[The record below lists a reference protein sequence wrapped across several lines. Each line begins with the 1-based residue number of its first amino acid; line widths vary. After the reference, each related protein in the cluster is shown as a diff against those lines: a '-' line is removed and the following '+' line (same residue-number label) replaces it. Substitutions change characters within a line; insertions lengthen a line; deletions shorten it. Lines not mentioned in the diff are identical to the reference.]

1 MSLWT
6 SKQIL
11 KHLKIQL
18 TGRDNLDNKKIGI
31 IILGLVIIGTV
42 AYQFVFSSMGE
53 VQKLRGY
60 LGGEK
65 IGLFEDVE
73 VAKIIEKSDRITLN
87 YQKLG
92 SLDIF
97 HADLTGRDYLF
108 PSSQTALEL
117 YQKNTASH

>member
-1 MSLWT
+1 M
-6 SKQIL
+6 
-11 KHLKIQL
+11 
-18 TGRDNLDNKKIGI
+18 DNKKIGI
-31 IILGLVIIGTV
+31 IILGLVIIGAV

-97 HADLTGRDYLF
+97 HADLTDRDYLF